1 MAEPPIKS
9 RLESTELSTNPSP
22 IQNRLNACLAFDAA
36 HIQPGQK
43 GDHVKVIQQAL
54 NTIRKRRPD
63 IAMIEINDAPG
74 TWGDDTTNAVIRYK
88 SFNHIIR
95 TLQKLD
101 PIVGRMTLTQLDNDL
116 LKPVPPPPP
125 SPAQDDIKVV
135 AADIKNEEAMR
146 EVAQSIL
153 DSGRFAGRDF
163 SSADEYIYRTAK
175 GYAGPGN
182 PTTWREINTTHHIT
196 QVISDIG
203 KIEGFSVA
211 RLTVEDPPE
220 QLRLLR

>member
-125 SPAQDDIKVV
+125 SPAKDESKSLRRISKRNWRVMMIGISNSWR
-135 AADIKNEEAMR
+135 ASLKMTAL
-146 EVAQSIL
+146 SIL
-153 DSGRFAGRDF
+153 D
-163 SSADEYIYRTAK
+163 
-175 GYAGPGN
+175 P
-182 PTTWREINTTHHIT
+182 IT
-196 QVISDIG
+196 NW
-203 KIEGFSVA
+203 
-211 RLTVEDPPE
+211 
-220 QLRLLR
+220 